1 MVFIVFLW
9 VVILGTVVVVYVS
22 FPLFGRSDIFPEVD
36 PTEARMQ
43 TLSLEREQSYS
54 ALADLDEDY
63 ETGKLSEKDYKE
75 LRADLLQE
83 TADIINQLETAS
95 QLETTAKTDVEDE
108 IERYKQQKSG

>member
-1 MVFIVFLW
+1 MVFVVLW
-9 VVILGTVVVVYVS
+9 VVILGIMVLVYIT
-22 FPLFGRSDIFPEVD
+22 FPLFGSSDIFPEVD

-63 ETGKLSEKDYKE
+63 ESGKLSEKDYKE

-83 TADIINQLETAS
+83 TVNIVSQLETAA
-95 QLETTAKTDVEDE
+95 QTDVEAE
-108 IERYKQQKSG
+108 IERYKQQKRG

>member
-1 MVFIVFLW
+1 MVFLVLLW
-9 VVILGTVVVVYVS
+9 IILFGTGLLVYLI
-22 FPLFGRSDIFPEVD
+22 FPLFGRADIFPDVD

-75 LRADLLQE
+75 LRAALMQE
-83 TADIINQLETAS
+83 TVRIVSQLETA
-95 QLETTAKTDVEDE
+95 AKTDVESE
-108 IERYKQQKSG
+108 IEKYKQQKRG

>member
-1 MVFIVFLW
+1 MVFIVLLW
-9 VVILGTVVVVYVS
+9 VVILGIMVLVYIT

-63 ETGKLSEKDYKE
+63 ESGKLSEKDYKE
-75 LRADLLQE
+75 LRGDLLQE
-83 TADIINQLETAS
+83 TANIISQLETA
-95 QLETTAKTDVEDE
+95 AKTDVEAE
-108 IERYKQQKSG
+108 IERYKQQKRG

>member
-1 MVFIVFLW
+1 MVFLVLLW
-9 VVILGTVVVVYVS
+9 IILFGTGLLVYLI
-22 FPLFGRSDIFPEVD
+22 FPLFGRADIFPDVD

-75 LRADLLQE
+75 LRAALMQE
-83 TADIINQLETAS
+83 TVRIVNQLETA
-95 QLETTAKTDVEDE
+95 AKTDVESE
-108 IERYKQQKSG
+108 IEKYKQQKRG